1 MCDGDQE
8 RGDRLHGGAK
18 RKCVTGSKVRP
29 VTSST
34 RVYDSDSSDVLRCVE
49 MGCDGDGCGW
59 RPLDLRDI
67 LTMMVVVIVVFSEA
81 GWGWLIRDCG
91 SWLRCDQAIAFS

>member
-34 RVYDSDSSDVLRCVE
+34 RVCDSDSSDVLRCVE
-49 MGCDGDGCGW
+49 MGCDGVVCGW
-59 RPLDLRDI
+59 EPLDLRDI
-67 LTMMVVVIVVFSEA
+67 LTSTVVVIVIVVFSEA
-81 GWGWLIRDCG
+81 RW
-91 SWLRCDQAIAFS
+91 SV